1 MLRALLPPHFSLA
14 SPMQE
19 AVQAVLVPSAV
30 AYVRSLEPLQAT
42 GSDGQRVWSL
52 IDGLHAWLK

>member
-1 MLRALLPPHFSLA
+1 
-14 SPMQE
+14 
-19 AVQAVLVPSAV
+19 VQAVLVPSAV